1 MKNLVIVLALAALGG
16 CATYYP
22 APAYYG
28 SRTAAPGQ
36 WQTVSVTPV
45 PNGTAAAAGTTVTDG
60 TTTVVQPVYSAP
72 PVYVDP
78 YPYPYYYAPDP
89 YYWWPPVSIG
99 LGFGFSNCCHHFR
112 GGGFRG
118 GFHGGV
124 RAGGGVRHR

>member
-28 SRTAAPGQ
+28 SRANAAPGQ

-45 PNGTAAAAGTTVTDG
+45 PAGTGAQAGNTVVDG

-78 YPYPYYYAPDP
+78 YPVYYGPDP
-89 YYWWPPVSIG
+89 YWWPPVSIG
-99 LGFGFSNCCHHFR
+99 LGFSWSNCCHHYYR

-118 GFHGGV
+118 G
-124 RAGGGVRHR
+124 VRHR

>member
-28 SRTAAPGQ
+28 SRTVAAPGQ

-45 PNGTAAAAGTTVTDG
+45 APGTAAAQGATVVDG
-60 TTTVVQPVYSAP
+60 TTTVVQPVYAA
-72 PVYVDP
+72 PVYAD
-78 YPYPYYYAPDP
+78 PYPYYYAPDP

-118 GFHGGV
+118 GV